1 MKKVNARE
9 IARSLRVFADE
20 RAPIGVTLGLALG
33 LCAGPWAMAG
43 GDGAAL
49 LRVVV
54 IVYLVLVVLR
64 IADDVRS
71 LDHDRIASP
80 ERSLPAGRI
89 SVPALVA
96 GAAVLFAAALLLSV
110 PRASLALALLALY
123 YAGYY
128 ALAERI
134 PVVVRPVLANAV
146 FLAIPASVGLVGGDV
161 RWRGAVTL
169 GLFFWLSAVGHDYAH
184 DVHAAGESP
193 AGVQTCSQAV
203 GPRLTAGIGLACYA
217 GGCAAGLLAVR
228 GAPALG
234 GGGWPLLFL
243 VGLTVLFAY
252 VAYLLVRLIAQPSRA
267 RARRLYVS
275 GFACFAVPSLLLGLE
290 RLLGR

>member
-1 MKKVNARE
+1 MKTVNARE
-9 IARSLRVFADE
+9 IARSLRVFTAE

-49 LRVVV
+49 LRSVAVVF
-54 IVYLVLVVLR
+54 LVLVVLR

-89 SVPALVA
+89 SMRPLVA
-96 GAAVLFAAALLLSV
+96 GASVLFAAALLLSV
-110 PRASLALALLALY
+110 PRASLALGLLALY

-128 ALAERI
+128 ALGQQI
-134 PVVVRPVLANAV
+134 PVVVRPVLVNAV
-146 FLAIPASVGLVGGDV
+146 FLTIPACVGLVGGDV
-161 RWRGAVTL
+161 RWRGVVML

-184 DVHAAGESP
+184 AVHAAGEGA
-193 AGVQTCSQAV
+193 AGVETCSRAL
-203 GPRLTAGIGLACYA
+203 GPRRAAGIGLACYA

-234 GGGWPLLFL
+234 GGDWPLLFL
-243 VGLTVLFAY
+243 VGLTALFAH
-252 VAYLLVRLIAQPSRA
+252 VAYLQVRLIAHPSRA

-275 GFACFAVPSLLLGLE
+275 GFACFAVPSLLLGLD

>member
-1 MKKVNARE
+1 MMTVNTRE
-9 IARSLRVFADE
+9 IAGSLRVFTAE

-49 LRVVV
+49 LRSVAVVF
-54 IVYLVLVVLR
+54 LVLVVLR

-71 LDHDRIASP
+71 LDHDRISSP
-80 ERSLPAGRI
+80 ERALPAGRI
-89 SVPALVA
+89 SMRPLVA

-110 PRASLALALLALY
+110 PRLSLALGLLALY

-134 PVVVRPVLANAV
+134 PVVVRPVLVNAV
-146 FLAIPASVGLVGGDV
+146 FLAIPASVGLMGGDV
-161 RWRGAVTL
+161 RRHGLAML

-184 DVHAAGESP
+184 AVHAAGESP
-193 AGVQTCSQAV
+193 AGVQTCSQVV
-203 GPRLTAGIGLACYA
+203 GPRLTAGVGLACYA

-234 GGGWPLLFL
+234 GGDWPLLFL
-243 VGLTVLFAY
+243 VGLTALFAH
-252 VAYLLVRLIAQPSRA
+252 VAYLLVRLIAHPSRA

-275 GFACFAVPSLLLGLE
+275 GFACFAIPSLLLGLD

>member
-1 MKKVNARE
+1 MKTVNARE

-20 RAPIGVTLGLALG
+20 RAPIGVTLGLSFG
-33 LCAGPWAMAG
+33 LCVGPWAMTG
-43 GDGAAL
+43 GDGPVL

-54 IVYLVLVVLR
+54 IVFLVLFVLR

-80 ERSLPAGRI
+80 ERVLPAGRI
-89 SVPALVA
+89 SMPALVA

-110 PRASLALALLALY
+110 PRLSLALGLLALY

-128 ALAERI
+128 ALGEQI
-134 PVVVRPVLANAV
+134 PVVVRPVLVNAV
-146 FLAIPASVGLVGGDV
+146 FLTIPACVGLVGGDV
-161 RWRGAVTL
+161 RWRGVVML

-184 DVHAAGESP
+184 AVHAAGESP
-193 AGVQTCSQAV
+193 AGVQTCSQAL
-203 GPRLTAGIGLACYA
+203 GPRLTAGVGLACYV

-234 GGGWPLLFL
+234 GGNWPLYL
-243 VGLTVLFAY
+243 VGLTALFAH
-252 VAYLLVRLIAQPSRA
+252 VAYLLVRLIAHPSRA

-275 GFACFAVPSLLLGLE
+275 GFACFAVPSLLLGLD

>member
-1 MKKVNARE
+1 MKTVNARE
-9 IARSLRVFADE
+9 IAGSLRVFTAE
-20 RAPIGVTLGLALG
+20 RAPISVTLGLALG

-43 GDGAAL
+43 GDGTAL
-49 LRVVV
+49 LRSVALVF
-54 IVYLVLVVLR
+54 LVLVVLR

-89 SVPALVA
+89 SMRPLVA
-96 GAAVLFAAALLLSV
+96 GAAVLFAVALLLSV
-110 PRASLALALLALY
+110 PRASLALGLLALY

-128 ALAERI
+128 ALGQQI
-134 PVVVRPVLANAV
+134 PVVVRPVLVNVV
-146 FLAIPASVGLVGGDV
+146 FLTIPACVGLVAGDV
-161 RWRGAVTL
+161 RWRGVVML

-184 DVHAAGESP
+184 AVHAAGESP
-193 AGVQTCSQAV
+193 AGVQTCSQVV
-203 GPRLTAGIGLACYA
+203 GPRLTAGVGLACYV

-234 GGGWPLLFL
+234 GWPPLFL
-243 VGLTVLFAY
+243 LGLAGLLAH
-252 VAYLLVRLIAQPSRA
+252 VAYLQVRLIAQPSRA

-275 GFACFAVPSLLLGLE
+275 GFACFAVPSLLLGLD